1 MTTLSPRDQRTLRLA
16 AVGIGIYLCIFF
28 GAKGIAR
35 LENQRSEYFRLLDRA
50 QNLKREFAPYE
61 TKTLILEKLKKQFRL
76 NPSAI
81 KESTLIADASA
92 AIQQAANSNGIQLGP
107 LRESPPRLG
116 SRELS
121 SIQLEG
127 VGKVP
132 AIIALLH
139 QLVTLGYPVML
150 DTVQLAPAPA
160 GGPGMLKLNL
170 TLLILDWK
178 QIVKEEGRNV

>member
-1 MTTLSPRDQRTLRLA
+1 MTSLSPRDQRTLRFA
-16 AVGIGIYLCIFF
+16 AIGIGVYLGLFF
-28 GAKGIAR
+28 GAKGLGR
-35 LENQRSEYFRLLDRA
+35 LEQQRADYFRLLDRA

-61 TKTLILEKLKKQFRL
+61 TKTLILEKLKRQFRL
-76 NPSAI
+76 DPTTI
-81 KESTLIADASA
+81 KDATLIADTSS
-92 AIQQAANSNGIQLGP
+92 AIQQAAASSGIQLGP
-107 LRESPPRLG
+107 LRESPPRTG
-116 SRELS
+116 SRELT

-132 AIIALLH
+132 AVLGLLH

-178 QIVKEEGRNV
+178 QLIREEGRNV

>member
-1 MTTLSPRDQRTLRLA
+1 MAPLSSRDQRTLRLA
-16 AVGIGIYLCIFF
+16 AGGIAVYLCLFF

-35 LENQRSEYFRLLDRA
+35 LEKQRADYFQLLERA

-61 TKTLILEKLKKQFRL
+61 TKMLQLEKLKKQFQL
-76 NPSAI
+76 SPSGI
-81 KESTLIADASA
+81 KDSTLIADASA
-92 AIQQAANSNGIQLGP
+92 AIQRAAASNGIQLGP
-107 LRESPPRLG
+107 LRESPPRVG

-132 AIIALLH
+132 AVVGLLH

-170 TLLILDWK
+170 TLMILDWK
-178 QIVKEEGRNV
+178 QVVKEEGRNV